1 MMKILLKL
9 FMHTLPAKG
18 RCLAWPSAGRAGE
31 QCLQFL
37 SIYTIPVTSLI
48 ALLTS
53 VLIIPSQAAPNDDF
67 GRLFSRPGERKNLDA
82 MRQNQKL
89 KVITQQD
96 LQRESSGGDDSV
108 PLPAP
113 LMLQGY
119 VKRSDGS
126 TTLWVNSKPV
136 QENSMLDDVEIGR
149 LTKQQGVV
157 NNSSDSLNVKI
168 PATGKQIRLKAGQ
181 LYEPETNQIKELRQ
195 LEKEK
200 RLNLEETGLIENSKV
215 E

>member
-1 MMKILLKL
+1 MLL
-9 FMHTLPAKG
+9 A
-18 RCLAWPSAGRAGE
+18 LA
-31 QCLQFL
+31 Q
-37 SIYTIPVTSLI
+37 SLCVSS
-48 ALLTS
+48 L
-53 VLIIPSQAAPNDDF
+53 QAAPNDDF
-67 GRLFSRPGERKNLDA
+67 GRLFSRPGERKNLDV

-96 LQRESSGGDDSV
+96 LQRESATDDEPV
-108 PLPAP
+108 ALPEP
-113 LMLQGY
+113 VTLQGY

-136 QENSMLDDVEIGR
+136 QENSEVDDVEIGH

-157 NNSSDSLNVKI
+157 KNSSDSLNVKI
-168 PATGKQIRLKAGQ
+168 PATGKHIRLKAGQ
-181 LYEPETNQIKELRQ
+181 MYEPETNQIKELRQ

-200 RLNLEETGLIENSKV
+200 QLHLEETGVIDGSET